1 MALTPH
7 VKVEFKS
14 EFALADES
22 CAAFY
27 FDLNLLLLWAFY
39 KKVMLKPIYFM
50 FSSCRYGHMID
61 NVVLIVTGT
70 LHERD
75 VQELLEKCH
84 PLGMFD
90 RYSKFYSV
98 FNTLTVSRWTF
109 NFLPLSV
116 GSLQYCYSGCCS
128 EYAGALQ
135 AGSC

>member
-1 MALTPH
+1 
-7 VKVEFKS
+7 
-14 EFALADES
+14 
-22 CAAFY
+22 
-27 FDLNLLLLWAFY
+27 
-39 KKVMLKPIYFM
+39 M